1 MLTARNVQ
9 FYDLVK
15 EMFMD
20 ELLLREVCELVG
32 VTRRAIQG
40 YEKSGLVAATGKNK
54 MGHLLYNKTAIDTIK
69 EIKRYQD
76 CGFSLTEIKKLK
88 SMSQTEQR
96 QVLES
101 KIKFL
106 ETELNK
112 INNSIS
118 FLESYIEK
126 L

>member
-1 MLTARNVQ
+1 MN
-9 FYDLVK
+9 
-15 EMFMD
+15 

-40 YEKSGLVAATGKNK
+40 YEKSGLVASTGKNK
-54 MGHLLYNKTAIDTIK
+54 MGHLLYDKAAVDTIK
-69 EIKRYQD
+69 EIKRYQN

-96 QVLES
+96 QVLKS
-101 KIKFL
+101 KIQFL
-106 ETELNK
+106 ETELSR

-118 FLESYIEK
+118 FLEAYIEK

>member
-1 MLTARNVQ
+1 
-9 FYDLVK
+9 
-15 EMFMD
+15 MD

-54 MGHLLYNKTAIDTIK
+54 MGHLLYDKTAVDTIK

-76 CGFSLTEIKKLK
+76 CGFSLTEIKNLK

-101 KIKFL
+101 KIQFL
-106 ETELNK
+106 ETELNR

-118 FLESYIEK
+118 FLESYLEK

>member
-1 MLTARNVQ
+1 
-9 FYDLVK
+9 
-15 EMFMD
+15 MD
-20 ELLLREVCELVG
+20 ELLLREVCKLVG

-40 YEKSGLVAATGKNK
+40 YEKSGLVAATGKSK
-54 MGHLLYNKTAIDTIK
+54 MGHLLYDETAIDTIK

-76 CGFSLTEIKKLK
+76 CGFSLTEIKNFK
-88 SMSQTEQR
+88 SMSQSEQR

-101 KIKFL
+101 KIQFL
-106 ETELNK
+106 KTELNK

-118 FLESYIEK
+118 FLEAYIEK

>member
-1 MLTARNVQ
+1 
-9 FYDLVK
+9 
-15 EMFMD
+15 MD

-32 VTRRAIQG
+32 VTRRAVQG
-40 YEKSGLVAATGKNK
+40 YETSGLVAATGKNK
-54 MGHLLYNKTAIDTIK
+54 MGHLLYDKTAVDTIK

-76 CGFSLTEIKKLK
+76 CGFSLTEIKNLK
-88 SMSQTEQR
+88 YMSQSEKQ

-101 KIKFL
+101 KIQFL
-106 ETELNK
+106 KTEYNR

-118 FLESYIEK
+118 FLEAHIEN

>member
-1 MLTARNVQ
+1 MG
-9 FYDLVK
+9 
-15 EMFMD
+15 

-54 MGHLLYNKTAIDTIK
+54 MGHLLYDKTAIDTIK

-76 CGFSLTEIKKLK
+76 CGFSLTEIRNLK
-88 SMSQTEQR
+88 SMSQSEQR
-96 QVLES
+96 QILKLKV
-101 KIKFL
+101 KFL
-106 ETELNK
+106 ETELEK
-112 INNSIS
+112 INNSIA
-118 FLESYIEK
+118 FLEAYIEK